1 MSPVSCPNSN
11 SFRMT
16 DIFWTRYPLAA
27 SSQHSRDWLQ
37 IQASLGSA
45 SNTVDAYAR
54 TLNDYFQFCIATG
67 IEPEAARKVDIA
79 AYIQE
84 LRQRSHPRGPKGN
97 RSGLASATIKQ
108 RLTIVRL
115 YYDYLNEEEI
125 CKRNPASR
133 GIDSAPKR
141 YNHGG
146 QRTRQNLVACPKKLP
161 WIPNDE
167 QWSAI
172 LQAVK
177 EQPFRN
183 RLMFAFAYDG
193 ALRREEVCGIEIQ
206 DLHPADFLLTVRA
219 EVSKSYSDRVV
230 PYSEETSA
238 LFLQYLSQRRQLS
251 HSPGRLFLSESRRNK
266 AKPISIWTW
275 SKVIEG
281 IAERAD
287 VPQFTTHT
295 LRHLRLTDLARDGWD
310 LLFIA
315 QFAGHRDVR
324 TTQLY
329 IHLSGREVAQ
339 AVQQGL
345 NAIHSRRIKSM
356 KEAWQ

>member
-1 MSPVSCPNSN
+1 MAPVSCPNYDN
-11 SFRMT
+11 FYMT
-16 DIFWTRYPLAA
+16 DIFWARYPFAA

-37 IQASLGSA
+37 IHANLGSA
-45 SNTVDAYAR
+45 PNTIDAYAR
-54 TLNDYFQFCIATG
+54 ALDDYFQFCTSAE
-67 IEPEAARKVDIA
+67 IEPEAVRKVDIA
-79 AYIQE
+79 AYIQH

-97 RSGLASATIKQ
+97 KSGLASATIKQ

-115 YYDYLNEEEI
+115 YYDYLNEEEV
-125 CKRNPASR
+125 CKCNPARR
-133 GIDSAPKR
+133 GIGGNQKR
-141 YNHGG
+141 YNHRG
-146 QRTRQNLVACPKKLP
+146 QRTRQDLVVCPEKLP
-161 WIPNDE
+161 WIPNNE
-167 QWSAI
+167 EWSAI
-172 LQAVK
+172 LQAFK
-177 EQPFRN
+177 EEPFRN

-193 ALRREEVCGIEIQ
+193 ALRREEVCGIEIR
-206 DLHPADFLLTVRA
+206 DLNPADFLLTVRA
-219 EVSKSYSDRVV
+219 EVSKSYSDRIV

-251 HSPGRLFLSESRRNK
+251 QAPGRLFLSESRRNK
-266 AKPISIWTW
+266 AEPISIWTW

-281 IAERAD
+281 VAERSN

-295 LRHLRLTDLARDGWD
+295 LRHLRLTDLARDGCD
-310 LLFIA
+310 LLSIA
-315 QFAGHRDVR
+315 QLAGHRDVR

-345 NAIHSRRIKSM
+345 NAIHSRRIKTM